1 MTNIN
6 ELSLAKELI
15 KFPSVTPK
23 DFGVIGYLSKKLKQ
37 MGFSCKILEF
47 KDKKSKPIKNLYA
60 RLGKNSPNLCYAGH
74 TDVVPPGN
82 IKDWTV
88 NPFKPSVKNNYLIGR
103 GANDMK
109 SSIACFVSA
118 VDKFLKK
125 REKFNGSISLLI
137 TGDEEGLAINGTKKV
152 VDYLKKKKE
161 KIDFCIVGEPTNPN
175 KLGEM
180 IKIGRRG
187 SLSGKIEISGTQG
200 HVAYP
205 HLSNN
210 PINTLISICKKLKE
224 RKLDKGNKNFQPS
237 NLEFT
242 SIFVDNKAHNV
253 IPARARAQFNI
264 RYNNN
269 HNSIS
274 LKKRINFVVK
284 NICKKSKCKFNI
296 EFTVNGD
303 SFLTRP
309 NKTIYMAKNIIK
321 KITKISPKFST
332 TGGTSDARFIRK
344 ISPCLEFGLVNKT
357 MHKVDECVSLKDLK
371 NLTKIYYHILEDYFK

>member
-1 MTNIN
+1 MANIN
-6 ELSLAKELI
+6 ELKLAKELI
-15 KFPSVTPK
+15 RFPSVTPK
-23 DFGVIGYLSKKLKQ
+23 DAGAINFLSKKLKSL
-37 MGFSCKILEF
+37 GFDCKILEF

-60 RLGKNSPNLCYAGH
+60 RLGKKNPNLCYAGH

-88 NPFKPSVKNNYLIGR
+88 NPFKPSVKNNHLIGR

-118 VDKFLKK
+118 ISKFLKK
-125 REKFNGSISLLI
+125 GKFNGSISLLI
-137 TGDEEGLAINGTKKV
+137 TGDEEGYAINGTKKV
-152 VDYLKKKKE
+152 VDYLKKRKE

-187 SLSGKIEISGTQG
+187 SLSGKIEILGTQG

-210 PINTLISICKKLKE
+210 PINTLIDICKKLKE
-224 RKLDKGNKNFQPS
+224 KKLDKGNKNFQPS

-242 SIFVDNKAHNV
+242 AFNVDNKAHNV
-253 IPARARAQFNI
+253 IPSRARAQFNI
-264 RYNNN
+264 RYNNF
-269 HNSIS
+269 HNAST
-274 LKKRINFVVK
+274 LKKKINLLVK
-284 NICKKSKCKFNI
+284 NICKKNKCKFKI
-296 EFTVNGD
+296 KFIVNGE
-303 SFLTRP
+303 SFLTKP
-309 NKTIYMAKNIIK
+309 EKTILMAKKIIK
-321 KITKISPKFST
+321 KITKITPKFST

-357 MHKVDECVSLKDLK
+357 MHKVDECVSLTDLK
-371 NLTKIYYHILEDYFK
+371 KLTKIYQNILEDYFR